1 MYKITKLEE
10 KNVSYVLILKD
21 EFASERNSILQ
32 KVCIII
38 LVLMHAGL
46 DGTGWGLILHHK
58 ALGK

>member
-1 MYKITKLEE
+1 M
-10 KNVSYVLILKD
+10 SYGLTLKD

-38 LVLMHAGL
+38 LVLMNAGL